1 MCVYAR
7 VYVGVHACGVHACV
21 LHVYTPVKTWV
32 EKHAHQGGSGPRHRA
47 WLSWCGFSAWPRQS
61 KRTGFPQYHCPP
73 GARRWQPPRVSALL
87 LPVRTQPLTPAPCWE
102 GDPGSRPDHLRPQNK
117 WQRETQTRI
126 SQSNK
131 THLFQ
136 TGELPGSP
144 RSCLVCSCIAYSALL
159 TVDTQHLAG
168 LRPRRSQN
176 RPPPAPAPGRTVWW
190 GPQGAQVAGH
200 RPRRQRQGRSGPGSG
215 RGGVRG

>member
-1 MCVYAR
+1 MALALGPGR
-7 VYVGVHACGVHACV
+7 VKGRV
-21 LHVYTPVKTWV
+21 
-32 EKHAHQGGSGPRHRA
+32 
-47 WLSWCGFSAWPRQS
+47 
-61 KRTGFPQYHCPP
+61 FPSITAPP
-73 GARRWQPPRVSALL
+73 GAIRWQPPRVSALL

-117 WQRETQTRI
+117 WQRETQTHI

-144 RSCLVCSCIAYSALL
+144 RSCLLCSYIAYSALL

-176 RPPPAPAPGRTVWW
+176 SPPP
-190 GPQGAQVAGH
+190 
-200 RPRRQRQGRSGPGSG
+200 RPRPGVHRVVGSSGCPGGRSPPTEAETRPVRPWVWSGWGAGVGVSPWPGCSDQGR
-215 RGGVRG
+215 